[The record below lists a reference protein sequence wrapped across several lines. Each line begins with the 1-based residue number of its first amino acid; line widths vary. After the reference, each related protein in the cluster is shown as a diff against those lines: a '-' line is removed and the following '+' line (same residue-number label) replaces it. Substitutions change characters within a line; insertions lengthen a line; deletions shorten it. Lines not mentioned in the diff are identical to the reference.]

1 MASRVVEILYSLK
14 DFFTPNARK
23 VVKGY
28 DDIGDASDDTARR
41 VERNQKRQET
51 AIQRAGGSLRRLR
64 GLWLSLTAALSA
76 FQVSR
81 SFFQFT
87 DEVDRLGK
95 VSQRLGVTVD
105 NLAALS
111 FAAEQAGVSAQQF
124 EVAVQRLIR
133 RTGDAAAGVGESA
146 KAFATFGINAQEFA
160 ELNLEQKLQQLAVA
174 FNAIGSEEE
183 ALAALQKL
191 VDSEGLG
198 LAVLL
203 EQGPTA
209 IGELAQQFKDL
220 NPSLEE
226 AAEQAAIFN
235 DTLNLTRAAL
245 AGVGRRAFTPLLS
258 ETNQLLG
265 SVGLLAD
272 EYANL
277 VAQVEDARRT
287 FAGQDILLNAEAYE
301 DAKRAYDEAID
312 ALTDYVRRL
321 QAAKEGEKEQA
332 EQLAETQRAT
342 AEYRAEVETLEK
354 AYDDQ
359 AKARKKALA
368 EETSELRKARR
379 DQQAIEKEFQD
390 LLREV
395 TSVPDED
402 VSLGD
407 IFARINQGAAA
418 VERGE
423 LGKAVELSREGAD
436 LLGKLK
442 EEGTE
447 TTGTLK
453 FLAQE
458 LQRVATAAAA
468 GQVEAEE
475 TDVSKAQQAFD
486 NIKQQAEILQQTA
499 PEAGTEYARAFL
511 AAMTQEFQQT
521 TIPAPQVAAPS
532 ATEAAGSPIIRRN
545 GNSFSDGTD
554 AGEVLR
560 RVVDQQGVK

>member
-14 DFFTPNARK
+14 DFFTPGARK

-28 DDIGDASDDTARR
+28 DEIGDASDDTARR
-41 VERNQKRQET
+41 TESNQKRTES
-51 AIQRAGGSLRRLR
+51 AIERTGTSLRRLR
-64 GLWLSLTAALSA
+64 SVWLSLTAALSA

-81 SFFQFT
+81 SFLQFT
-87 DEVDRLGK
+87 NEVDRLGK
-95 VSQRLGVTVD
+95 VSQRLGVTID
-105 NLAALS
+105 NLASLS
-111 FAAEQAGVSAQQF
+111 FAAEQAGVSTQQF
-124 EVAVQRLIR
+124 EKAVETLQR
-133 RTGDAAAGVGESA
+133 RTGEAAAGIGEGA
-146 KAFATFGINAQEFA
+146 AAFAAFGINAEEFA
-160 ELNLEQKLQQLAVA
+160 QLDLEQKLQQLAVA

-191 VDSEGLG
+191 VEAEGLG

-209 IGELAQQFKDL
+209 IADLAQQFRNL

-235 DTLNLTRAAL
+235 DTLNLTRNAL

-287 FAGQDILLNAEAYE
+287 FEGQDIILNAEAYE
-301 DAKRAYDEAID
+301 DAKRAYDDAIE
-312 ALTDYVRRL
+312 ALTAYVRKL
-321 QAAKEGEKEQA
+321 QEAKEGESEQA
-332 EQLAETQRAT
+332 AQLRQSQLAT
-342 AEYRAEVETLEK
+342 AEYREEVKTLEQ
-354 AYDDQ
+354 AFSDQ
-359 AKARKKALA
+359 ATARKRALA

-379 DQQAIEKEFQD
+379 DQQSIEQEFANLVRD
-390 LLREV
+390 I
-395 TSVPDED
+395 TAVPDED

-407 IFARINQGAAA
+407 VFSRINQGAAA

-468 GQVEAEE
+468 GEVAQEE
-475 TDVSKAQQAFD
+475 TDVAKAQQAFD
-486 NIKQQAEILQQTA
+486 NIKQQAEILKETA

-511 AAMTQEFQQT
+511 AAMTEEFQRT
-521 TIPAPQVAAPS
+521 TIPAPQVAGP
-532 ATEAAGSPIIRRN
+532 ATDGPTIRRN

-560 RVVDQQGVK
+560 RTIDQQGVK